1 MSALALGCMGM
12 TYGYGEVHD
21 KKQMV
26 KLIHKA
32 LELGV
37 NFFDT
42 AEAYGEDG
50 EELLGEAI
58 KSLRQGCGGEQIWDL
73 LRKS

>member
-1 MSALALGCMGM
+1 MQQRHLGPLKVSALALGCMGM

-32 LELGV
+32 LELGI
-37 NFFDT
+37 NFLT
-42 AEAYGEDG
+42 LQRLMGK
-50 EELLGEAI
+50 I
-58 KSLRQGCGGEQIWDL
+58 MKSF
-73 LRKS
+73 

>member
-1 MSALALGCMGM
+1 MQQRHLGPLKVSTLALGCMGM

-32 LELGV
+32 L
-37 NFFDT
+37 
-42 AEAYGEDG
+42 
-50 EELLGEAI
+50 
-58 KSLRQGCGGEQIWDL
+58 
-73 LRKS
+73 

>member
-1 MSALALGCMGM
+1 MQQRHLGPLKVGALALGCMGM

-32 LELGV
+32 LELGI
-37 NFFDT
+37 NSFDCR
-42 AEAYGEDG
+42 GLWG
-50 EELLGEAI
+50 
-58 KSLRQGCGGEQIWDL
+58 R
-73 LRKS
+73 

>member
-1 MSALALGCMGM
+1 MQQHHLGSLKVSTLALGCMGM

-32 LELGV
+32 LELGI

-42 AEAYGEDG
+42 AKAYGEDH
-50 EELLGEAI
+50 E
-58 KSLRQGCGGEQIWDL
+58 
-73 LRKS
+73 